1 MKNNLFLFSVCFF
14 ANFVDIYENVNKDE
28 KRGKIQNQNAS
39 LQLHFRQCKQ
49 TKKIAGKFKTEKK
62 VFENSN
68 LDETIGYSCPL
79 LEKRCTFRKRPYFG
93 IKVGFER
100 GDLCF
105 SFCIQPEEIASSASI
120 IQLHSIVAGI

>member
-1 MKNNLFLFSVCFF
+1 MKNAGKFKIKTLRSSSTL
-14 ANFVDIYENVNKDE
+14 DNVNK
-28 KRGKIQNQNAS
+28 
-39 LQLHFRQCKQ
+39 L
-49 TKKIAGKFKTEKK
+49 KKIAGKFKTEKK